1 MEKPF
6 DDESIH
12 KLILTVRNT
21 AENDSDDRETPVG
34 AMLVMLDKN
43 GHPVGGPVSSANKFP
58 PEILQQAQYDPA
70 MLRRPRKYDY
80 VIHAEERL
88 LLIAG
93 MSVASTIDYRFAEQS
108 VMLTTHMPCSN
119 CARIIGQFVTA
130 MRMNYLIVD
139 IDSHNKYM
147 HEIQRVDADDDRWVK
162 TKKDRAKAKAILS
175 RVFGVRYVEWSM
187 AEKFPVEQGDE

>member
-43 GHPVGGPVSSANKFP
+43 GHPVGSPVSSANKFP

-70 MLRRPRKYDY
+70 MLQRPRKYDY

-108 VMLTTHMPCSN
+108 VMITTHMPCSN

-139 IDSHNKYM
+139 IDSHNEYM
-147 HEIQRVDADDDRWVK
+147 HETYKVSPDRWSK
-162 TKKDRAKAKAILS
+162 TMQDRDKAKEILS

-187 AEKFPVEQGDE
+187 TE